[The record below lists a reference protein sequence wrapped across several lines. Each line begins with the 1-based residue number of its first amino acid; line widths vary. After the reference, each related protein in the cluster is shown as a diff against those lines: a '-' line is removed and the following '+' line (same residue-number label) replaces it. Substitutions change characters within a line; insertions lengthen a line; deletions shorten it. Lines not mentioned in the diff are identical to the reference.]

1 MKKIVAFTMILSLLV
16 SVIGYVKGGKAEAAT
31 AFAHPGILHTQADF
45 DRMKQMV
52 NAGTQPY
59 LDGYRL

>member
-1 MKKIVAFTMILSLLV
+1 MILSLLV